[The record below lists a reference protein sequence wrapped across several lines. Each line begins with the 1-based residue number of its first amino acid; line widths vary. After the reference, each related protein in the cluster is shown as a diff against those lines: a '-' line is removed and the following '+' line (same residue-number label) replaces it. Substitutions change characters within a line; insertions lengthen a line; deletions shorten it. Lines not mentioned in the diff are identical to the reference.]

1 MEFGTFSLMG
11 YRQPGPTTRDLLHQC
26 AEQTRLADEGGIGI
40 AWFAEHH
47 FSNYCVCPS
56 PLMMAAYCAP
66 QTKRIRLGSGVLVLP
81 LYAPARLIAEI
92 GMVDSLSEG
101 RLVLGVGSG
110 YQPSEF
116 ERFGIDLA
124 SAKERT
130 EELLG
135 LIETALT
142 EEYVEHH
149 GKHFRLPRTHISARP
164 YRGLPPIW
172 ITGESPQSQA
182 FAAQRGYPIFIN
194 GRFNNADKLAA
205 RRPELES
212 VLVEQGKDPAALRWA
227 LLRFCCVTNSKSDA
241 LDYAENA
248 RYQLRLAGAE
258 RRGEIV
264 VDGHIRDASKPA
276 PNEPSIEDI
285 AASQMIGDVD
295 TCIER
300 GVEEIR
306 KVRPSHIAMYFQL
319 GNYDHKRAM
328 RSLEAFVSRVIPG
341 IEKELGPLSAL

>member
-1 MEFGTFSLMG
+1 MEFGTFNLMG
-11 YRQPGPTTRDLLHQC
+11 YRQLGPTTGDLLRQC
-26 AEQTRLADEGGIGI
+26 AEQTRLADEGGMEI

-66 QTKRIRLGSGVLVLP
+66 QTKRIRLGTGVLVLP
-81 LYAPARLIAEI
+81 LYMPARLIAEI
-92 GMVDSLSEG
+92 GMVDSLAEG

-124 SAKERT
+124 TSKGRT
-130 EELLG
+130 EELLN
-135 LIETALT
+135 LIEKGLT
-142 EEYVEHH
+142 EEYVAYDGAHY
-149 GKHFRLPRTHISARP
+149 RLPRTHISARP
-164 YRGLPPIW
+164 HGGLPPIW

-205 RRPELES
+205 RRPELERVVS
-212 VLVEQGKDPAALRWA
+212 EQGKDPSTLRWA
-227 LLRFCCVTNSKSDA
+227 LLRFCCVTESKADA

-258 RRGEIV
+258 RRGEVV
-264 VDGHIRDASKPA
+264 VDGHVRDASKPA
-276 PNEPSIEDI
+276 PNEPSIEEI
-285 AASQMIGDVD
+285 AASQMIGDVE

-319 GNYDHKRAM
+319 GSYDHKRAM
-328 RSLEAFVSRVIPG
+328 RSLENFVGRVIPG
-341 IEKELGPLSAL
+341 IEKELGPLDQL